1 VEKVHP
7 FNLPQEA
14 TAEISSDL
22 DTQAEILYAKLLSKK
37 GMPLASLRKISTPLG
52 DIMTYKD
59 IIVKFGGQTLHWVAT
74 RQVSKYKDTWAPLEE
89 GSPALIGEVQYLE
102 PLFLLLIRLSIASW
116 EHKSRD

>member
-1 VEKVHP
+1 MTECSLPCVGHIEGKGKTWFHLCANHVEKAYP

-74 RQVSKYKDTWAPLEE
+74 RQVSKYEDTWAPLE
-89 GSPALIGEVQYLE
+89 
-102 PLFLLLIRLSIASW
+102 
-116 EHKSRD
+116 